1 MVEDNDRIG
10 GLGLA
15 FLLAAG
21 LVEAGTLK
29 LPSQLAASV
38 GRDSW
43 LVPPVLVVACFISLA
58 FFYWLGRRF
67 PEESVFEYSPRLI
80 GRIPAQLLALVLNL
94 YWLLLVG
101 RMLRDFSDT
110 MRLSLVEFTPAEIV
124 CATLLLAAAYL
135 ARMGL
140 EPLTRGAFVI
150 VLFTTPLIV
159 LMSLVILVN
168 ANFGNLW
175 PILTKGIWPVLKE
188 GFLTSGSAEQLSAL
202 FVLVPFLT
210 HPRKTLP
217 AGSLALGTMLVADW
231 LVVTGTQTVFSIP
244 HLAEL
249 RIPILPAIQSVELPV
264 MFLERLS
271 SVFIAA
277 WIARA
282 FITIAFTLWLAATGL
297 KLWTGSDTHQVY
309 VFPLL
314 PVIFVIAFLP
324 LTMEAQAVFADFL
337 TIVGF
342 YLQMLL
348 PPLLLLVAAVRGQG
362 KAQGG

>member
-1 MVEDNDRIG
+1 
-10 GLGLA
+10 
-15 FLLAAG
+15 
-21 LVEAGTLK
+21 
-29 LPSQLAASV
+29 
-38 GRDSW
+38 
-43 LVPPVLVVACFISLA
+43 
-58 FFYWLGRRF
+58 
-67 PEESVFEYSPRLI
+67 
-80 GRIPAQLLALVLNL
+80 
-94 YWLLLVG
+94 
-101 RMLRDFSDT
+101 ML
-110 MRLSLVEFTPAEIV
+110 
-124 CATLLLAAAYL
+124 TLLLAAAYL

-277 WIARA
+277 
-282 FITIAFTLWLAATGL
+282 
-297 KLWTGSDTHQVY
+297 
-309 VFPLL
+309 
-314 PVIFVIAFLP
+314 
-324 LTMEAQAVFADFL
+324 
-337 TIVGF
+337 
-342 YLQMLL
+342 
-348 PPLLLLVAAVRGQG
+348 
-362 KAQGG
+362 